1 MVLNTNH
8 LGEIEFQ
15 KEDIIHFPKGIPGFE
30 EEKEFLVVLTGDI
43 DFPFTYLQS
52 VKRNDLA
59 FIVTDP
65 FLFLEHYDFE
75 ISDEDSVILGL
86 KSDAEI
92 DDITVYTIVTIP
104 EDVNQTTINTAAPII
119 INLKSKIGKQVI
131 LKDYDEVKY
140 PLFNKSQEKS

>member
-1 MVLNTNH
+1 MVLNTEH

-30 EEKEFLVVLTGDI
+30 EEKEFIVVLTGDI

-52 VKRNDLA
+52 VKSNDLA

-65 FLFLEHYDFE
+65 FLFIENYDFE
-75 ISDEDSVILGL
+75 LSDEDADFLSITN
-86 KSDAEI
+86 EEQI

-104 EDVNQTTINTAAPII
+104 EDVDQTTVNISAPII
-119 INLKSKIGKQVI
+119 INLKEKIGKQVI
-131 LKDYDEVKY
+131 LREYDEMKY
-140 PLFNKSQEKS
+140 PLFKKKSGE

>member
-1 MVLNTNH
+1 MVLNTEH

-30 EEKEFLVVLTGDI
+30 EEKEFIVVLTGDI

-52 VKRNDLA
+52 VKSNDLA

-65 FLFLEHYDFE
+65 FLFIENYDFE
-75 ISDEDSVILGL
+75 LSDEDANFLNIKTEEQL
-86 KSDAEI
+86 

-104 EDVNQTTINTAAPII
+104 EDVDQTTVNITAPII
-119 INLKSKIGKQVI
+119 INLKEKLGKQVL
-131 LKDYDEVKY
+131 LKEYDEMKY
-140 PLFNKSQEKS
+140 PLFKQKSGE